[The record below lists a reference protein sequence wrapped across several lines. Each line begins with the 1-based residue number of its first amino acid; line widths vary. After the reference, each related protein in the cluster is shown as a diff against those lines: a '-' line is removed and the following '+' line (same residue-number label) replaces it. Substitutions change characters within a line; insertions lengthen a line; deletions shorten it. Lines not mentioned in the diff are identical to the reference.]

1 MLFRSG
7 HPNPAAFAATKL
19 FTAYR
24 LAFSG
29 AAPNF
34 GLASAVAVVIFALV
48 AIQALPGF
56 RATKSLEE
64 VQ

>member
-1 MLFRSG
+1 MGSTDLLV
-7 HPNPAAFAATKL
+7 TY
-19 FTAYR
+19 AYR